1 MTFLPLYC
9 HSLSSNM
16 IKFLHLAKSSMV
28 TSCHRGVLA
37 SSYWCITILV
47 IILATL
53 LFPHWFN
60 KYILLDVLVKVS
72 MSISTSCATHYYA
85 LHDRTSNKLFI
96 VQLLYFMSI
105 SYAKQIEKRGT
116 YSEPIE
122 PVFFTE
128 QNNQLSYIA

>member
-1 MTFLPLYC
+1 
-9 HSLSSNM
+9 
-16 IKFLHLAKSSMV
+16 MV

-47 IILATL
+47 IILAAL

-60 KYILLDVLVKVS
+60 KYILLDVLVEVS
-72 MSISTSCATHYYA
+72 MSIFTSCATHYYA

-122 PVFFTE
+122 QVFFTE
-128 QNNQLSYIA
+128 QNNQLSYIAW